1 MPPFGILIVTY
12 LACGG
17 LLWIIAYLLAP
28 IGYQISLARGIGAV
42 FLMTV
47 FSLFSSAFLKPAIGD
62 ARVLIELIIGVAI
75 VKSVLRLPLSRSF
88 ATVLIYWV
96 TLVTA
101 VYFLFTRPERAQRRS
116 ALEVRLSAAITVA

>member
-116 ALEVRLSAAITVA
+116 ALEVRPSAAITVA